1 MSNQICEMEGC
12 EQEAKFLTSSETK
25 IIEICKDHWNEKYKS

>member
-1 MSNQICEMEGC
+1 MEGC